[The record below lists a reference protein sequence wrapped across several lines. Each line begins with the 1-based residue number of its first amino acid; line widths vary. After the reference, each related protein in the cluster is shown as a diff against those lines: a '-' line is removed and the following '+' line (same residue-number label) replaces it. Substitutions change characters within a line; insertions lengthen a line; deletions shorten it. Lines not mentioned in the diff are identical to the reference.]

1 MYNSASALR
10 RFGASALFSAP
21 SKNYTGVL
29 SMKISQLSI
38 LVLTVFAVAACS
50 SSGSSSTTK
59 PSTGTPTTKPSNNQN
74 NKPGNNQGAGG
85 ADAVVSGNILKIDQ
99 NNKKDSLVVN
109 KPHSSTAVNTL
120 EVDGQKFDIMLLTGP
135 FLHMQDHTYKRDVG
149 GTNLSYSR
157 FGMITLREKGI
168 DYLFAQGTETKNM
181 PTTGIAKYQGRA
193 VYGNRELDKDAG
205 KESYNM
211 MPANSS
217 FDVDFG
223 KKTVTGTISNAEK
236 KFADISL
243 SAKIDGN
250 RFEGVKDNYTTKGG
264 FYGPDAAEM
273 AGTFVSKDYKSGGA
287 FGATKQ

>member
-1 MYNSASALR
+1 
-10 RFGASALFSAP
+10 
-21 SKNYTGVL
+21 
-29 SMKISQLSI
+29 MKISQLSI

-99 NNKKDSLVVN
+99 NNNKDSLVVN
-109 KPHSSTAVNTL
+109 KQHSSTAVNTL
-120 EVDGQKFDIMLLTGP
+120 EVDGQKIEIMPPGVGGAV
-135 FLHMQDHTYKRDVG
+135 LHMQDHTYKRDVG

-168 DYLFAQGTETKNM
+168 DYLFAQGAETKNM
-181 PTTGIAKYQGRA
+181 PTTGTAKYQGHA
-193 VYGNRELDKDAG
+193 FYGNRELDKDVS

-236 KFADISL
+236 EFADISL

-273 AGTFVSKDYKSGGA
+273 AGTFVSKDYKSAGA
-287 FGATKQ
+287 FGAKKQ

>member
-1 MYNSASALR
+1 
-10 RFGASALFSAP
+10 
-21 SKNYTGVL
+21 
-29 SMKISQLSI
+29 MKISQLSI

-109 KPHSSTAVNTL
+109 KQHSSTAVNTL
-120 EVDGQKFDIMLLTGP
+120 EVDGQKIEIMPPSIGGAV
-135 FLHMQDHTYKRDVG
+135 FNMRDKNIKRSVG
-149 GTNLSYSR
+149 GTNLAYSR

-168 DYLFAQGTETKNM
+168 DYLFAQGAETKNM
-181 PTTGIAKYQGRA
+181 PTTGTVKYQGHA
-193 VYGNRELDKDAG
+193 VYGDEKVDEMVSAT
-205 KESYNM
+205 
-211 MPANSS
+211 SS

-273 AGTFVSKDYKSGGA
+273 AGTFISKDYKSGGA
-287 FGATKQ
+287 FGATKK